1 MKNKALLIAL
11 AIIAVA
17 AGVVI
22 HRKMDDRSSRVSANL
37 SASTSHSATHAASAS
52 PSRVSAYQSASG
64 AQTLKPT
71 LAPAQFI
78 GKTRDAYKAAQQIP
92 ATLAQLPCYCH
103 CDEGFGHKSLHSCF
117 EDDHAAHC
125 AVCVDEALLAYVLE
139 KDQKLTPEQV
149 RRVIIEKYTGE

>member
-1 MKNKALLIAL
+1 MQNKAPLIAL

-17 AGVVI
+17 AAVVI

-37 SASTSHSATHAASAS
+37 SASNSHSARHTASAA
-52 PSRVSAYQSASG
+52 PSRVPAYQSASE
-64 AQTLKPT
+64 AQTLKAT
-71 LAPAQFI
+71 LSPAQFV

-117 EDDHAAHC
+117 EDD
-125 AVCVDEALLAYVLE
+125 
-139 KDQKLTPEQV
+139 
-149 RRVIIEKYTGE
+149 